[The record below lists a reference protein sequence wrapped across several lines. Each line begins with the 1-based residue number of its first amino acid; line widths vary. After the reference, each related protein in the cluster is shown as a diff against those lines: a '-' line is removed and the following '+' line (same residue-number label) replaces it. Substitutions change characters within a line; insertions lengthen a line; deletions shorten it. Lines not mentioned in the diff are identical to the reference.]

1 MTPEAQ
7 SDVVARYLDA
17 VDAQTGAAPTSY
29 LPPQS
34 KRYPGSPRTSLPWPG
49 PGAPPLTDTGLDRI
63 STLLLGYGP
72 RRVEM
77 LTQAGMSA
85 LTGTPFSGPAF
96 TRVLPAWFTLRWTVP
111 SGGAYYPGEI
121 YLAWTGSGDLPSGVY
136 HYDHVH
142 HCLELLRDT
151 NPAADVD
158 RLLGPATATDGAGR
172 SALLL
177 ACRPWKNG
185 SKYRAFGYQL
195 ATVDVGV
202 LLGQLL
208 TWPQTG
214 TADLAPDPRAAD
226 DLLGLDGMLE
236 TVYAVI
242 EISTAATPDTPPEA
256 GTPPGPDTPPGPGTP
271 PCRTAPPEPV
281 GLTHDRLVLADA
293 DPHAVALHRAAWAE
307 TDMPRRAV
315 PPPAPQ
321 AMTPSDAAPV
331 HLPEVAAL
339 DLTGAAAGRAS
350 ACDLAPGLRLA
361 QLADVLA
368 YAGGHR
374 PTTAALDELAR
385 HPLYPTLWCL
395 VGQVDGLPPGA
406 YRYDPRHHLLRPST
420 GADRPGPP
428 TTVVAHRMAT
438 AGVSIVVVAGGGR
451 PMTGLTPAEFRRLHL
466 LTGTV
471 VQLAALTAQAVGA
484 AIRPIG
490 GFSAPDIA
498 ARLGLPGGD
507 TPVLQLLLGA
517 PTSRAGLL
525 AVALTEG
532 TTNG

>member
-1 MTPEAQ
+1 MTPEAPG
-7 SDVVARYLDA
+7 DVVARYLDA
-17 VDAQTGAAPTSY
+17 VDAQTGAAPAAY
-29 LPPQS
+29 LPPQG
-34 KRYPGSPRTSLPWPG
+34 KRYPGSPRTPLPWPG

-63 STLLLGYGP
+63 SALLLGYGP

-85 LTGTPFSGPAF
+85 LTGTPSSGPTF

-111 SGGAYYPGEI
+111 SGGAYYPGEV
-121 YLAWTGSGDLPSGVY
+121 YLVWTGSGDLPPGVY

-158 RLLGPATATDGAGR
+158 RLLGPATTATAGAER

-185 SKYRAFGYQL
+185 SKYGAFGYQL
-195 ATVDVGV
+195 GTVDVGV

-214 TADLAPDPRAAD
+214 TAHLAPDPRAAD

-242 EISTAATPDTPPEA
+242 EIPTGTTPDTPPGA
-256 GTPPGPDTPPGPGTP
+256 GTPPG
-271 PCRTAPPEPV
+271 RTAPPESV

-293 DPHAVALHRAAWAE
+293 DSHAVALHRAAWAG
-307 TDMPRRAV
+307 TDMPQRTA

-321 AMTPSDAAPV
+321 APPPPAPQATTPSDAAPV
-331 HLPEVAAL
+331 HLPEVTAL
-339 DLTGAAAGRAS
+339 DLTGAAADRAS
-350 ACDLAPGLRLA
+350 ACDLAPGLRLP

-374 PTTAALDELAR
+374 TTTPALAELAR
-385 HPLYPTLWCL
+385 HPLHPALWCL
-395 VGQVDGLPPGA
+395 VNQVDGLPPGA

-420 GADRPGPP
+420 GVDRPGPP

-438 AGVSIVVVAGGGR
+438 AGVSIVVVAGGER
-451 PMTGLTPAEFRRLHL
+451 PMTDLTPTEFRRLHL
-466 LTGTV
+466 LIGTV
-471 VQLAALTAQAVGA
+471 VQLAALAAQAVGA

-498 ARLGLPGGD
+498 ARLGLPAGD